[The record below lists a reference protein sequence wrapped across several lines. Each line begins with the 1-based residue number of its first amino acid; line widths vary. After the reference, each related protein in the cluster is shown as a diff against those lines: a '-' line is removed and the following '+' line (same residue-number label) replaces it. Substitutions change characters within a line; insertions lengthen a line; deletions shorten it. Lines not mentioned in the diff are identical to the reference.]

1 MKSVLLSLFL
11 FLSIPCFSQIKIMKA
26 GDGWDLRVDSALA
39 LIAKTDVNTYIRVID
54 VVEII
59 DFWISPY
66 SSNNVS
72 QDGNII
78 YISTGDVKMN
88 SIANL
93 ACVLVHESLHLNYLL
108 HPIEQTADEEELKCY
123 IYELSFINKLPTPE
137 PWLQANAVEQIHK
150 LSKTKKH
157 E

>member
-1 MKSVLLSLFL
+1 MKSVLISLFL

-26 GDGWDLRVDSALA
+26 GDGWDLRIDSALA
-39 LIAKTDVNTYIRVID
+39 LIAQTDVNTYIRVID
-54 VVEII
+54 VVDIV

-72 QDGNII
+72 QDGNTI
-78 YISTGDVKMN
+78 YISTGDAKMN

-108 HPIEQTADEEELKCY
+108 HPIAQTPDEEELKCY

-150 LSKTKKH
+150 LSKTKTK
-157 E
+157 

>member
-150 LSKTKKH
+150 LSKTKTK
-157 E
+157 

>member
-1 MKSVLLSLFL
+1 MKGLLVSLFL

-108 HPIEQTADEEELKCY
+108 HPIQQTADEEELKCY

-150 LSKTKKH
+150 LSKTKTK
-157 E
+157 

>member
-1 MKSVLLSLFL
+1 
-11 FLSIPCFSQIKIMKA
+11 
-26 GDGWDLRVDSALA
+26 
-39 LIAKTDVNTYIRVID
+39 
-54 VVEII
+54 
-59 DFWISPY
+59 
-66 SSNNVS
+66 
-72 QDGNII
+72 
-78 YISTGDVKMN
+78 MN

>member
-1 MKSVLLSLFL
+1 MKSVLISLFL
-11 FLSIPCFSQIKIMKA
+11 ILSIPCSSQIKVMKA

-39 LIAKTDVNTYIRVID
+39 LIAQTDVNTYIRVID
-54 VVEII
+54 VVDIV

-72 QDGNII
+72 QDGNTI
-78 YISTGDVKMN
+78 YISTGDAKMN

-108 HPIEQTADEEELKCY
+108 HPIAQTPDEEELKCY
-123 IYELSFINKLPTPE
+123 IYELSFINKLSTPE

-150 LSKTKKH
+150 LSKTKTK
-157 E
+157 

>member
-1 MKSVLLSLFL
+1 MKGLLVSLFL
-11 FLSIPCFSQIKIMKA
+11 ILSIPCFSQINVMKA
-26 GDGWDLRVDSALA
+26 GDGWDLKVDSALA
-39 LIAKTDVNTYIRVID
+39 LIAQTDVNIYTRLID
-54 VVEII
+54 VCDIV

-66 SSNNVS
+66 SSNNIS
-72 QDGNII
+72 QDGNTI
-78 YISTGDVKMN
+78 YIAVGDAKMN

-108 HPIEQTADEEELKCY
+108 HPIAQTPDEEELKCY

-150 LSKTKKH
+150 LSKIKTK
-157 E
+157 

>member
-1 MKSVLLSLFL
+1 MKGLLVSLFL

-54 VVEII
+54 VVDII

-66 SSNNVS
+66 SSNNIS
-72 QDGNII
+72 QDGNTI

-93 ACVLVHESLHLNYLL
+93 ACEMLL
-108 HPIEQTADEEELKCY
+108 EE
-123 IYELSFINKLPTPE
+123 
-137 PWLQANAVEQIHK
+137 
-150 LSKTKKH
+150 
-157 E
+157 